1 MKYIRFLTLFFTVL
15 TIGGCITQFIPETDE
30 DQDLLVV
37 EGLITDQQEVN
48 TIKLSRSL
56 PLGLKNTAKPV
67 KGAIVTIIDDSGIS
81 YTLTEKVTG
90 TYVTDPAKFR
100 GVVGKKYRLKVFLN
114 NKSIYNYTYE
124 SLPMELRPVPPIDS
138 VYYEKVVLRK
148 QENNFSAIDGC
159 QIYVETHD
167 PSSVT
172 KFYRWDFNET
182 WEFRLP
188 FSKPVNNRCWISQ
201 NSTIINVKSTA
212 ILAEDKIKR
221 YPLHFIANETD
232 RLKLRY
238 SILVNQ
244 YSVTE
249 DEFEYWQKLQ
259 NITEEVGS
267 LYDITPAAVPSN
279 VYCVDN
285 PAEKVLG
292 YFSVS
297 SKSSK
302 RIFIKDY
309 FAGVINLYTDC
320 VSDTL
325 YGNQPIPGLNSS
337 VWILENYEAPNYN
350 PPYKVLTATRG
361 CADCTTRGVITEPA
375 FWRES
380 K

>member
-1 MKYIRFLTLFFTVL
+1 MKYLKLIILSIITL

-37 EGLITDQQEVN
+37 EGLITDQPEVN
-48 TIKLSRSL
+48 TIKISRSL

-67 KGAIVTIIDDSGIS
+67 KGCIVSIIDDLGRSFA
-81 YTLTEKVTG
+81 LTEKVTG

-100 GVVGKKYRLKVFLN
+100 GVIGRKYRLKVFLN
-114 NKSIYNYTYE
+114 NRSIYNYTYE
-124 SLPMELRPVPPIDS
+124 SLPMELKPVPPIDTL
-138 VYYEKVVLRK
+138 YFEKTVIRPKVDGI
-148 QENNFSAIDGC
+148 QGIDGC

-167 PSSVT
+167 PSAT
-172 KFYRWDFNET
+172 THFYRWDINET

-188 FSKPVNNRCWISQ
+188 YSKPVNHTCWITTNGSA
-201 NSTIINVKSTA
+201 INVKSTA

-221 YPLHFIANETD
+221 YPLHFIASETD
-232 RLKLRY
+232 RLKVKY

-244 YSVTE
+244 YSLNE
-249 DEFEYWQKLQ
+249 DEFDYWEKLQ

-279 VYCVDN
+279 IYCIDN

-297 SKSSK
+297 SKTS
-302 RIFIKDY
+302 RRLFIKDY
-309 FAGVINLYTDC
+309 FAGIINLYNEC
-320 VSDTL
+320 ISDTI
-325 YGNQPIPGLNSS
+325 YGGQPIPGLNSS
-337 VWILENYEAPNYN
+337 IWVLEDYPPPANS
-350 PPYKVLTATRG
+350 PPYKVVTSTRG
-361 CADCTTRGVITEPA
+361 CADCTVRGTVTEPA
-375 FWRES
+375 FWNDV